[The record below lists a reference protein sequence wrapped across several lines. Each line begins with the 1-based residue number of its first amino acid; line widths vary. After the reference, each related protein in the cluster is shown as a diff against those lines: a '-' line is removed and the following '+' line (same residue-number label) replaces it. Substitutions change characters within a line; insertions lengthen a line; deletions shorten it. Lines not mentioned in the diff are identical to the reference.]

1 MAKNELELSKVKENL
16 SNQDTAVQDIASTC
30 CNLGSLWHNA
40 ELELSQKIQ
49 NMLFPNG
56 ILWDKKIGNY
66 RTIDENKAL
75 AIILRLSGSCENKKE
90 ENSLENSSLVNL
102 CPG

>member
-1 MAKNELELSKVKENL
+1 
-16 SNQDTAVQDIASTC
+16 
-30 CNLGSLWHNA
+30 
-40 ELELSQKIQ
+40 
-49 NMLFPNG
+49 MLFPNG